1 MPGIMHPRIKQS
13 IICRGFG
20 GCGDW
25 TVPSRPPNG
34 IHHVRDALNSWATT
48 LVQDSAESKATQH
61 LDSPTDGGLE
71 YLMSGNPQWP
81 CLNHSLQFKHT
92 LHLLVRDMRDG
103 REQLI
108 S

>member
-20 GCGDW
+20 GWGLD
-25 TVPSRPPNG
+25 SS
-34 IHHVRDALNSWATT
+34 ILSAHHVRDALNSWATT

-71 YLMSGNPQWP
+71 YLMSDNPQWP

-92 LHLLVRDMRDG
+92 LHLLVRNMRDG
-103 REQLI
+103 RERLI